1 VGVVGIEFQR
11 VEALTLTIIGVK
23 EGCQPSVSIEI
34 VVNGEQREAASGQT
48 VLGLLQE
55 LQLDPARV
63 AVELDRR
70 ILKQPRWSETVLEA
84 GAQLEI
90 VQFVGGG

>member
-1 VGVVGIEFQR
+1 MPID
-11 VEALTLTIIGVK
+11 
-23 EGCQPSVSIEI
+23 I
-34 VVNGEQREAASGQT
+34 VVNGEPRAASEGQT
-48 VLGLLQE
+48 ILDLLHQLE
-55 LQLDPARV
+55 LDPARV

-70 ILKQPRWSETVLEA
+70 IVRQPHWGETVLRA

>member
-1 VGVVGIEFQR
+1 MID
-11 VEALTLTIIGVK
+11 
-23 EGCQPSVSIEI
+23 I
-34 VVNGEQREAASGQT
+34 VVNGEPQETPEGQT
-48 VLGLLQE
+48 VMGLLHQLE
-55 LQLDPARV
+55 LDPARV

-70 ILKQPRWSETVLEA
+70 ILKQPHWQETVLRA

>member
-1 VGVVGIEFQR
+1 VQV
-11 VEALTLTIIGVK
+11 
-23 EGCQPSVSIEI
+23 
-34 VVNGEQREAASGQT
+34 VVNGEYREIDAGET
-48 VLGLLQE
+48 VYGLLKS
-55 LQLDPARV
+55 LQIEPERV

-70 ILKQPRWSETVLEA
+70 IVKRAQWEETLLRD

>member
-1 VGVVGIEFQR
+1 MQV
-11 VEALTLTIIGVK
+11 
-23 EGCQPSVSIEI
+23 
-34 VVNGEQREAASGQT
+34 VVNGEYREIDAGET
-48 VLGLLQE
+48 VSGLLKS
-55 LQLDPARV
+55 LQIEPERV

-70 ILKQPRWSETVLEA
+70 IVKRAQWEETLLRD

>member
-1 VGVVGIEFQR
+1 
-11 VEALTLTIIGVK
+11 
-23 EGCQPSVSIEI
+23 VSTNGSIQIEI
-34 VVNGEQREAASGQT
+34 NGESRSAPYGQT
-48 VLGLLQE
+48 ILQLLETLG
-55 LQLDPARV
+55 LDPARV

-70 ILKQPRWSETVLEA
+70 IVKPPDWPATWLAE

>member
-1 VGVVGIEFQR
+1 MPV
-11 VEALTLTIIGVK
+11 
-23 EGCQPSVSIEI
+23 PI
-34 VVNGEQREAASGQT
+34 VVNGEDRTVSEGQT
-48 VLGLLQE
+48 ILGLLRE
-55 LQLDPARV
+55 LQIDPARV

-70 ILKQPRWSETVLEA
+70 IVKQPNWDATALGP

>member
-1 VGVVGIEFQR
+1 MPID
-11 VEALTLTIIGVK
+11 
-23 EGCQPSVSIEI
+23 I
-34 VVNGEQREAASGQT
+34 VVNGESRTIPPGQNI
-48 VLGLLQE
+48 LDLLRQ

-70 ILKQPRWSETVLEA
+70 IVKQPRWADTVLEA

>member
-1 VGVVGIEFQR
+1 M
-11 VEALTLTIIGVK
+11 
-23 EGCQPSVSIEI
+23 IEI
-34 VVNGEQREAASGQT
+34 VVNGEPQNTAEGQT
-48 VLGLLQE
+48 VMGLLHQLE
-55 LQLDPARV
+55 LDPARV

-70 ILKQPRWSETVLEA
+70 IVKQPLWPDTVLRP